1 VRIIRRRVFYRTN
14 QANDGIF
21 TLSFLLN
28 LRVAGVNVVRSALS
42 FTTPEAIG
50 PDVSQGRHGLTA
62 RTKGAVMSGHALA
75 GVLSSVV
82 ILAAGAVLSAQVTA
96 GPAGHWEGTIQ
107 VPGQELIVV
116 IDLSGTGDTWEG
128 AIGIP
133 AQGLKAFPLAEILV
147 NESSVSF
154 AMKGVPGEPR
164 FRGTLSPDAK
174 ALSGEFSQGGASL
187 PFALTRTGPAVIE
200 QVPASTAVTKD
211 LEGSWE
217 GGVDVDGTALRLVV
231 TLTNHEGGPATAVL
245 VSVDQG
251 GATIPVTAVVQKDA
265 HLTLQVR
272 PVSGDYE
279 GDLADGK
286 LTGTWTQGPRSFP
299 LVLQRK

>member
-1 VRIIRRRVFYRTN
+1 MSRHPL
-14 QANDGIF
+14 A
-21 TLSFLLN
+21 
-28 LRVAGVNVVRSALS
+28 
-42 FTTPEAIG
+42 
-50 PDVSQGRHGLTA
+50 DVLCA
-62 RTKGAVMSGHALA
+62 F
-75 GVLSSVV
+75 V
-82 ILAAGAVLSAQVTA
+82 ILSAPGVSSAQVAA
-96 GPAGHWEGTIQ
+96 GPSGHWEGSIQ
-107 VPGQELIVV
+107 VPGQELMVV
-116 IDLSGTGDTWEG
+116 VDLSGSGDKWEG

-133 AQGLKAFPLAEILV
+133 AQGLKAFPLAEIV
-147 NESSVSF
+147 VKDSGVSF

-174 ALSGEFSQGGASL
+174 ALSGEFQQGGGSL

-217 GGVDVDGTALRLVV
+217 GALDADGTILHLVV
-231 TLTNHEGGPATAVL
+231 TLTGQADGPATAVL

-251 GATIPVTAVVQKDA
+251 GAAIPVTAVVQKDA
-265 HLTLQVR
+265 HLTLLVR
-272 PVSGDYE
+272 PVAGRYE

-286 LTGTWTQGPRSFP
+286 LTGTWTQGPRTWP